1 MPKSALAKPDYQ
13 LFQQALLSIG
23 QHEFWS
29 PESIQAKLSRIICL
43 DMDDIRDSLDN
54 QVLPL
59 IDSDAMVSKMMRE
72 SPINPCHITKNIIF
86 LLTGFDQDQMNM
98 VALKG
103 LCESICC
110 SA

>member
-1 MPKSALAKPDYQ
+1 
-13 LFQQALLSIG
+13 
-23 QHEFWS
+23 
-29 PESIQAKLSRIICL
+29 
-43 DMDDIRDSLDN
+43 MDDIRDSLDN

-59 IDSDAMVSKMMRE
+59 IDSKMMRE